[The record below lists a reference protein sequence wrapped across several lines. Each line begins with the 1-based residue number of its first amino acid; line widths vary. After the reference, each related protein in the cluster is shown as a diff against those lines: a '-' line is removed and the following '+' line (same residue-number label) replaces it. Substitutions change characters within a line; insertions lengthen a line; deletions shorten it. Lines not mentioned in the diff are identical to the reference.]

1 MDKKKISDSQN
12 IPLALTLVL
21 CLAIA
26 TLIRLVALA
35 KGSDSG
41 TANLVFV
48 IVMGCCVVLY
58 LIIWAILGE
67 SFIPWMMKR
76 FQNRQIASPKQT
88 PRVSTDTSPAEPALP
103 SIAEIKTEAEQ
114 KLLTRRTE
122 KLNLFLEYT
131 HLVLGPYVSAEGL
144 ERLRDCIARYAHEE
158 ALPTDLIPV
167 RVEKLTNFDLFHFGW
182 NMAEYFDIGKK
193 YEVFPWLQLVFANL
207 RQLEPSYIQGML
219 YTPAT
224 KRLPI
229 PHTTLPPDV
238 QAKLTVRQTIVFEIS
253 ERFSGDSKCFWSP

>member
-1 MDKKKISDSQN
+1 MDKKKISNSPI
-12 IPLALTLVL
+12 IPWAITLVL

-35 KGSDSG
+35 KGVDSG

-67 SFIPWMMKR
+67 SLIPWMMKR
-76 FQNRQIASPKQT
+76 FQDRQIASSEQI
-88 PRVSTDTSPAEPALP
+88 PRVSTNASPTEQTLP

-114 KLLTRRTE
+114 KLLARRTE

-182 NMAEYFDIGKK
+182 NMAEYFGIGKK
-193 YEVFPWLQLVFANL
+193 YEVVPWLQQVFANL
-207 RQLEPSYIQGML
+207 RELEPSYIKGKL
-219 YTPAT
+219 YTSET
-224 KRLPI
+224 KRFTIPNTTDLPAF
-229 PHTTLPPDV
+229 L
-238 QAKLTVRQTIVFEIS
+238 AKLK
-253 ERFSGDSKCFWSP
+253 G

>member
-1 MDKKKISDSQN
+1 MDKKTISDGPI
-12 IPLALTLVL
+12 IPWAITLVL

-35 KGSDSG
+35 QGVDSG

-67 SFIPWMMKR
+67 SLIPWMMKR
-76 FQNRQIASPKQT
+76 LQNRQIASPEQT
-88 PRVSTDTSPAEPALP
+88 PNVSTDASPAEQTLP
-103 SIAEIKTEAEQ
+103 SIVEIKTEAEQ

-182 NMAEYFDIGKK
+182 NMAEYFGIGKK
-193 YEVFPWLQLVFANL
+193 YEVVPWLQQVFANL
-207 RQLEPSYIQGML
+207 RELEPSYIKGKL
-219 YTPAT
+219 YTSET
-224 KRLPI
+224 KRFTIPNTTDLPAF
-229 PHTTLPPDV
+229 L
-238 QAKLTVRQTIVFEIS
+238 AKLK
-253 ERFSGDSKCFWSP
+253 G